1 MNDTDDSLRNRRV
14 PFIYHTLLYK
24 LDNIHLKLNCQRK
37 KHIPTTSDRGNGSE
51 IQGLLGGTVF
61 EVLKVSNTPVD
72 YGVSSENQETRY
84 DEKVTGLSRDKVSHE
99 REIKDN
105 IFSNGDIGN
114 DILYDSESDTAS
126 DLSIDGCHESYNH
139 LSKSISQK
147 EFSHS
152 DNEAQDCHIGPADNN
167 QEHVTLYDIDN
178 KSNISDEW
186 ELEKGRPYSNGD
198 DEILLVHDK
207 KETEERKIKALQ
219 KKANELDVH
228 FEAKRSLE
236 IMDTVYKSY
245 PENDTDNFENDK
257 PFQRETVLESQ
268 IENIACSNELDRRSI
283 SQSKVSSTSTKELE
297 STNFPVDKPAIVDDK
312 IKEVCTPKF
321 SGDNSTKENNRGSS
335 SLLIDDTLL
344 STNSELRQTKSSLM
358 ISRNSQSNKSISE
371 GEPLNAAILNARIGD
386 CNTELDEKVYP
397 LKNNK
402 GRTVNDDINHN
413 TPFKTDMK
421 TRDLSGTS
429 SNSQSGSASQNLKIK
444 EHGTYSNKL
453 LKNLLV
459 GRQNGLFVKE
469 FDNSFSLISD
479 LLSIG
484 SSPERRKSAESL
496 RKDRTEIISTVKTC
510 HEDRYGHEIS
520 IETGK
525 SSRIYKSDDSFS
537 KLGREDG
544 NQSSLDTEKPC
555 KPVSEKQSVIE
566 NKRDYTSDNK
576 NEQTLKNEHQ
586 ILDNE
591 RPDKSDNE
599 KDSLDQ
605 TLTKSDNGKSKTNYK
620 RTHLFASSLPG
631 IIKAS
636 GVDKTDWNLSM
647 DEKRPR
653 NYLQKTNESI
663 QKSNEIDGYNSLVSK
678 LEHISKLS
686 KKMNDEKAK
695 LDTRSRECITEFNG
709 TRNATSSDSIGRDNE
724 EDKTSAKTKNESK
737 RSLGNGA
744 INTRKQIDNCD
755 TCSVISQN
763 YTSFHEK
770 LTDVSTEHPDNFH
783 DEVPIN
789 KQKISISQT
798 EEKNTEKTELA
809 KKSQKG
815 LNRSFE
821 KSQMPKSDLDLNNR
835 LIDEIG
841 VQSFRGKDDGKIK
854 KVNKQTEGYTQT
866 KTLKGDE
873 RITLTQSV
881 KGVERSNNENPTE
894 NRTKKNFNPNKLPSD
909 DTITDIQQTTIS
921 QTDKEAISSIG
932 MKTMQGKKD
941 LEIIST
947 PPEKSITTETSTA
960 PIIIKRLERPD
971 TSKSKKKDKKR
982 ERGKDPYA
990 FFPFKVIPSS
1000 SMGSKYFE
1008 DFSPKVIA
1016 ESLANL
1022 PMMGG
1027 KDVQLPCP
1035 TCKQNVFSDGKIVK
1049 SDCMDPVHQML
1060 MQIPSLQSIAEK
1072 HGLVVRNIAGDGN
1085 CMFHAVIDQLR
1096 IAGDFTFNKDTLRSK
1111 SVEYLRENPCQ
1122 EDGSHLMCFLST
1134 ESWEEYLIRMN
1145 RDGEWGDHMI
1155 LNAITEVIGRTVTV
1169 LNNSESVT
1177 HLFPHT
1183 VSLSDEVTLDSVYLG
1198 HVGMHY
1204 VSLRPKD
1211 WEKTWAMN
1219 AKIRRMSKYLEQ
1231 RQEVPDVSKDSAV
1244 GTLIGVDGLQY
1255 GHLFEGNADL
1265 LDSMIKDVYF
1275 VEPVSRVPVMHLS
1288 FIMKKMLRLDLFSYP
1303 HHHPLTVADDSG
1315 MNIAEIGSTQ
1325 LGLNVR
1331 LTNFNQSMREQ
1342 VQDLTDICTPEYILI
1357 PSESYYKVVGNEREM
1372 PIFNEDAQQHYLVI
1386 DTDQTHPGY
1395 CRLKAKTPI
1404 KYSGDSK
1411 GGLFTK
1417 CLSGKWFIYRVPAT
1431 LLKNDTM
1438 KTDYVGGFDYE
1449 DWPFEAY
1456 HWKNRDR
1463 SVEWPR
1469 REIVEKVCKSG
1480 CYIRHK
1486 SHPGSF
1492 EKEVEFQYIF
1502 TKAED
1507 ILVNEDMTD
1516 DMRYCFYVFKA
1527 LIKFQTK
1534 NIGFCLPNYLM
1545 TTVLLYACESIPAD
1559 TWRNSCGACVLYM
1572 INLFHSWFRQHYFP
1586 HYFIKQNNMIDHWN
1600 KREVD
1605 NLCESTESLRLFPC
1619 MVIHF
1624 ICENYGMG
1632 TWTWIIDS
1640 VMASSKKFKD
1650 DKDACWVVENVFNP
1664 TTFYYLDHYVTNPK
1678 DREFVF
1684 LQLTEAF
1691 EQNLI
1696 WTGTSFDF
1704 KAFVDEFLLTVESVK
1719 TRKTFTD
1726 FVEKELNNNSRYIT
1740 FTDFLGPDYN
1750 GKYGKHRLKSSS
1762 KPEEQIEDFVLSL
1775 LIKGD
1780 FEQITH
1786 IVRCLIRETRKSFE
1800 TATVDVGDIEDTELK
1815 SQIVK
1820 SNLKQT
1826 TKYLSKLQNYY
1837 WMMGICF
1844 TKMDKVQ
1851 LFQEFILEY
1860 EEVIEQMPNKQS
1872 VAHLSSMW
1880 KKLKNPEKAK
1890 EVERKLE
1897 SLLEKEDDHEYS
1909 RNLVKLLIKLSS

>member
-1 MNDTDDSLRNRRV
+1 MNNTDDSLRNRRV

-24 LDNIHLKLNCQRK
+24 LDNIHLKLKCQRK
-37 KHIPTTSDRGNGSE
+37 KHIPTPSDIRNESD

-61 EVLKVSNTPVD
+61 EVLKVSNIPVD
-72 YGVSSENQETRY
+72 CGVSSVNQETRY
-84 DEKVTGLSRDKVSHE
+84 GEKVTGISGDKVSHE
-99 REIKDN
+99 RDN

-147 EFSHS
+147 EISHS
-152 DNEAQDCHIGPADNN
+152 DNVARDCHIGPAGSN

-178 KSNISDEW
+178 KSNISEEC

-198 DEILLVHDK
+198 DEILLVHDE
-207 KETEERKIKALQ
+207 KETEERKIKALR
-219 KKANELDVH
+219 KNENKLDLN

-236 IMDTVYKSY
+236 LMNTVHKSY
-245 PENDTDNFENDK
+245 PENDTDDIENDK
-257 PFQRETVLESQ
+257 PYQREIVLKTK
-268 IENIACSNELDRRSI
+268 IENNACLNELNGCGDSL
-283 SQSKVSSTSTKELE
+283 SKVSPTSAEEFE
-297 STNFPVDKPAIVDDK
+297 STNCPADKPAKVDDK
-312 IKEVCTPKF
+312 IKVVYSLKF
-321 SGDNSTKENNRGSS
+321 SGDNSIKEYNRGSS

-344 STNSELRQTKSSLM
+344 SNNSEVQQTKLSSM
-358 ISRNSQSNKSISE
+358 TSRSSQSNKSISE
-371 GEPLNAAILNARIGD
+371 VEPSNAGILKT
-386 CNTELDEKVYP
+386 NTELDEKVYP

-402 GRTVNDDINHN
+402 GYTVNDDISHS
-413 TPFKTDMK
+413 THVKTGMATCDEPGK
-421 TRDLSGTS
+421 S
-429 SNSQSGSASQNLKIK
+429 SNSQSGSASQNLKFK
-444 EHGTYSNKL
+444 EHGTCSNKL
-453 LKNLLV
+453 LKNSLV

-479 LLSIG
+479 LLTIG
-484 SSPERRKSAESL
+484 SSSKRRESAESL
-496 RKDRTEIISTVKTC
+496 RKDRTQMISTSKTC
-510 HEDRYGHEIS
+510 HDEQYGQETS
-520 IETGK
+520 VVTGK
-525 SSRIYKSDDSFS
+525 LSRLHMSDASFN
-537 KLGREDG
+537 KFDREDEK
-544 NQSSLDTEKPC
+544 QSSLDIEKPC
-555 KPVSEKQSVIE
+555 IPVIEKQFVIE
-566 NKRDYTSDNK
+566 NKRYYTSDNK
-576 NEQTLKNEHQ
+576 NEQTLNNEHQ
-586 ILDNE
+586 ILDNK
-591 RPDKSDNE
+591 RQDKSDNG
-599 KDSLDQ
+599 KDSLDK

-620 RTHLFASSLPG
+620 RNHFFASSLPG

-636 GVDKTDWNLSM
+636 GIDKTDWNLSM

-653 NYLQKTNESI
+653 NYLQKTNDSI
-663 QKSNEIDGYNSLVSK
+663 QKSNEIDCYNSLVSK

-686 KKMNDEKAK
+686 KKMTDEKAK
-695 LDTRSRECITEFNG
+695 LDTRSRECIKEFTETRNG
-709 TRNATSSDSIGRDNE
+709 TSSISDSIGRDNE
-724 EDKTSAKTKNESK
+724 EDKTNTKTENEST
-737 RSLGNGA
+737 RPLGNGA
-744 INTRKQIDNCD
+744 INTHKQIDNCD
-755 TCSVISQN
+755 TCSIISQK
-763 YTSFHEK
+763 YTSSQEK
-770 LTDVSTEHPDNFH
+770 VTDLSTEYQDKLHNAL
-783 DEVPIN
+783 PID
-789 KQKISISQT
+789 KASISQT
-798 EEKNTEKTELA
+798 EEKNTDKTEIA

-815 LNRSFE
+815 LNRSFK
-821 KSQMPKSDLDLNNR
+821 KSQTPKSNLELDDR
-835 LIDEIG
+835 IIDEID
-841 VQSFRGKDDGKIK
+841 VQPFRGKDDGIIQ
-854 KVNKQTEGYTQT
+854 KVKKQTEDYIQT
-866 KTLKGDE
+866 KTPKVDE
-873 RITLTQSV
+873 RITQPQSV
-881 KGVERSNNENPTE
+881 KDTERSKNENPTE
-894 NRTKKNFNPNKLPSD
+894 NRTTMNANPDELPSD
-909 DTITDIQQTTIS
+909 DTMSDIQQNTIIE
-921 QTDKEAISSIG
+921 TDKETISG
-932 MKTMQGKKD
+932 FGKKTAQGEKD

-947 PPEKSITTETSTA
+947 SPEKSITTETITA

-971 TSKSKKKDKKR
+971 ISKSEKKDKKR
-982 ERGKDPYA
+982 EQGKEPYVS
-990 FFPFKVIPSS
+990 FPFKVIPSS
-1000 SMGSKYFE
+1000 SLGSKYFE

-1035 TCKQNVFSDGKIVK
+1035 TCQQNVFSDGKIVK

-1183 VSLSDEVTLDSVYLG
+1183 ATLSDEVTLDSVYLG

-1244 GTLIGVDGLQY
+1244 GALIDVEGLQY
-1255 GHLFEGNADL
+1255 GQLFEGKTDL
-1265 LDSMIKDVYF
+1265 LDSLIKDVDF

-1288 FIMKKMLRLDLFSYP
+1288 FIVKKMLRFDFFSHP
-1303 HHHPLTVADDSG
+1303 HQHPLTVGDDSKTK
-1315 MNIAEIGSTQ
+1315 IVEIGSTQ

-1331 LTNFNQSMREQ
+1331 LVNFTQSMREQ
-1342 VQDLTDICTPEYILI
+1342 VKDLTDICTPEYILI
-1357 PSESYYKVVGNEREM
+1357 PSESYYKVVDNEREM

-1395 CRLKAKTPI
+1395 CRLKAKVPI

-1411 GGLFTK
+1411 GGLITK
-1417 CLSGKWFIYRVPAT
+1417 CLSGKWFIYRVPAK
-1431 LLKNDTM
+1431 LLKSDTI

-1463 SVEWPR
+1463 SAEWPR

-1507 ILVNEDMTD
+1507 ILVNEDMTE

-1527 LIKFQTK
+1527 LMKFQTK
-1534 NIGFCLPNYLM
+1534 NIGFRLPNYLM

-1559 TWRNSCGACVLYM
+1559 TWRNSCGGCVLYM

-1605 NLCESTESLRLFPC
+1605 QLCESTESLRLFPC

-1664 TTFYYLDHYVTNPK
+1664 TTFYYLGHYVTNPK

-1704 KAFVDEFLLTVESVK
+1704 KVLVDEFLLTVESGK

-1726 FVEKELNNNSRYIT
+1726 FVEKELNNNTKYIT
-1740 FTDFLGPDYN
+1740 FADFLGPDYN

-1762 KPEEQIEDFVLSL
+1762 KPVEQIEDFVFSL

-1786 IVRCLIRETRKSFE
+1786 IVRCLISETRKSFE

-1826 TKYLSKLQNYY
+1826 TKYLSKLQKYY

-1860 EEVIEQMPNKQS
+1860 EEVIEQMPKKQS
-1872 VAHLSSMW
+1872 VGHLSSMW
-1880 KKLKNPEKAK
+1880 KKLNNPEKAR
-1890 EVERKLE
+1890 EAERKLE
-1897 SLLEKEDDHEYS
+1897 CLLEEEEEEDHEFS
-1909 RNLVKLLIKLSS
+1909 RNLMKLLIKHSS